1 MTTSP
6 SVRPQPRPAGP
17 TPFPWAGLVALAVA
31 TFLSITGEML
41 PTGLLPEMSGELG
54 VSESSIGL
62 LVSVFAFTVV
72 LTSTGLTHLTR
83 RVPRHRLIVGLLLVL
98 AVSAVASAL
107 APSYALL
114 VVARVLG
121 GLAHGV
127 FWAVGGAYA
136 ARLVR
141 RDQVGRALAVAMSG
155 GTLAFV
161 LGVPLSTAVGQALG
175 WRAAFVLLAVLLL
188 VGAALVWRLLPDV
201 GAAPA
206 GDDEPVLAE
215 LTETGA
221 ARVVAADAETYRH
234 RPRPSVAGV
243 VISCVVTAVF
253 MIGHYSFYT
262 YIAPFLTRQSGVP
275 EAGLSGALFAFGIAG
290 AVGLGLVGWFLGAR
304 PRLSVPVG
312 MAVTAVSVA
321 ALLLLEGQTVAS
333 LVALVVWGITFGAL
347 PPLLQTRMLQVAP
360 DRIRDLASA
369 FYTTGFNVGIGGGAL
384 VGAIVLDGVGLA
396 ALPVLYVVVAV
407 VVLVVVVVTDRWLA
421 VRSTRA
427 RPGA

>member
-6 SVRPQPRPAGP
+6 VRPQQRSVPSSR
-17 TPFPWAGLVALAVA
+17 FPWAGLVALAVA

-107 APSYALL
+107 APTYALL
-114 VVARVLG
+114 VVARIVG

-136 ARLVR
+136 ARLVPR
-141 RDQVGRALAVAMSG
+141 EQVGRALAVAMSG

-188 VGAALVWRLLPDV
+188 AGAALVWRLLPDV

-206 GDDEPVLAE
+206 VEEEHPPLAE

-221 ARVVAADAETYRH
+221 ARVVAADADTYRH

-243 VISCVVTAVF
+243 VVSCIVTAVF

-304 PRLSVPVG
+304 PRVSVPIG
-312 MAVTAVSVA
+312 MAVTAVAVA

-333 LVALVVWGITFGAL
+333 LVALVVWGVTFGAL

-369 FYTTGFNVGIGGGAL
+369 FYTTGFNTGIGGGAL
-384 VGAIVLDGVGLA
+384 VGALVLDGVGLA
-396 ALPVLYVVVAV
+396 ALPVLYVVVAL

-421 VRSTRA
+421 VRSART

>member
-1 MTTSP
+1 MTTAP
-6 SVRPQPRPAGP
+6 ARPDAP
-17 TPFPWAGLVALAVA
+17 TTDRRFPWAGLLALAVA
-31 TFLSITGEML
+31 TFLSITGEMV

-54 VSESSIGL
+54 VSESAIGL

-72 LTSTGLTHLTR
+72 LTSTSLTHLTR
-83 RVPRHRLIVGLLLVL
+83 RVPRHRLIVVLLLVL
-98 AVSAVASAL
+98 ALSAVLCAL
-107 APSYALL
+107 APTYPLL
-114 VVARVLG
+114 VAARVVG

-136 ARLVR
+136 GHLVP

-175 WRAAFVLLAVLLL
+175 WRSAFWLLAGLMLA
-188 VGAALVWRLLPDV
+188 GAALVWRFLPAV
-201 GAAPA
+201 GAPPA
-206 GDDEPVLAE
+206 VRGEPTE

-221 ARVVAADAETYRH
+221 ARVVAAEAIEYRH
-234 RPRPSVAGV
+234 RPRPSVTGV
-243 VISCVVTAVF
+243 VISCVITAVF

-275 EAGLSGALFAFGIAG
+275 EAALSPALFAFGIAG
-290 AVGLGLVGWFLGAR
+290 AAGLGLVGWFLGAR

-312 MAVTAVSVA
+312 MAVTAASVA
-321 ALLLLEGQTVAS
+321 ALWLFEGQTTPS
-333 LVALVVWGITFGAL
+333 MVALVVWGVMFGAL

-360 DRIRDLASA
+360 DHMRDLASA
-369 FYTTGFNVGIGGGAL
+369 FYTTGFNTGIGGGAL
-384 VGAIVLDGVGLA
+384 VGALVLDGVGLA
-396 ALPVLYVVVAV
+396 ALPLLYVVVAL

-421 VRSTRA
+421 ARSRRA
-427 RPGA
+427 A